1 MAGGMDADDDHV
13 FQLGR
18 MAIACGSIELNAA
31 RITELL
37 LSPESGVGDLVMAM
51 IDNFGRTITLATR
64 LVSVV
69 LRSDPGNDKATWLAE
84 GLDKWLPDAKAVM
97 DQRNRYLHAEWLIH
111 PRRAE
116 QSLDDSLIP
125 HRKSSDNNP
134 QQIPIAELRAHVD
147 DALVVAATGGELLVG
162 ALDWRGHLDGVM
174 ATLPEP
180 D

>member
-1 MAGGMDADDDHV
+1 MAGGIDADDDHV

-37 LSPESGVGDLVMAM
+37 LSPESGVGDLVTAM

-64 LVSVV
+64 LVTVV
-69 LRSDPGNDKATWLAE
+69 LRSDASNDKATLLAD
-84 GLDKWLPDAKAVM
+84 GLDKWLPDAKVVM

-116 QSLDDSLIP
+116 QSVDDALIQ
-125 HRKSSDNNP
+125 HRKSSDNDP
-134 QQIPIAELRAHVD
+134 RQVPIAELRAHVEE
-147 DALVVAATGGELLVG
+147 ALVVAATGDELLAG
-162 ALDWRGHLDGVM
+162 ALDWRGHLDDLM
-174 ATLPEP
+174 ATLP
-180 D
+180 DAD